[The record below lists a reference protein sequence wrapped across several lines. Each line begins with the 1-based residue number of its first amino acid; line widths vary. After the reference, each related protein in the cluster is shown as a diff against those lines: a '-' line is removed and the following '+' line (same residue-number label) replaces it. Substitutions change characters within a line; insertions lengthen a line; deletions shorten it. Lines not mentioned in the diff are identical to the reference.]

1 MPGGFGLTFVM
12 LLGSK
17 SFDVVRLTMGWGVR
31 VGDSWKVGAITQGV
45 FQVRGWGGGPAGVV

>member
-1 MPGGFGLTFVM
+1 MPGVFGLTLGM

-31 VGDSWKVGAITQGV
+31 VGILGS
-45 FQVRGWGGGPAGVV
+45 